1 MSKNKENKE
10 NKNEIERHYTKQYNN
25 MKFKIGGG
33 AHWPL
38 TPYSASSTMYYYFG
52 VLTPTSN
59 FYRYA

>member
-33 AHWPL
+33 ALAPDPL
-38 TPYSASSTMYYYFG
+38 LRFQYN
-52 VLTPTSN
+52 VLLLWGFNPN
-59 FYRYA
+59 KQFL